1 MTSKAVA
8 QLDGQGFYLGAVDAT
23 ESPLE
28 PGTWHI
34 PGGAVDARLPRPL
47 KPLEC
52 ALFDPNSPDQ
62 WLYLPDY
69 SGTEVY
75 STATGERLAMKPGQS
90 LLDAGGTL
98 QRPDAPAATRQ
109 DVQAELKTKAA
120 AMRWRIE
127 TSGITVAGVRVA
139 TAIEDQNR
147 ITSVIANA
155 ALAGVQ
161 AVDFKAA
168 SGWVSLGLAE
178 LQGIAASIALHVQ
191 RCYSIERAHCEAID
205 ALQTLEAAHAYD
217 IGAGW
222 PNATQPEPP
231 SPLTETIPQQ
241 EQPQP

>member
-1 MTSKAVA
+1 MTTKPVA
-8 QLDGQGFYLGAVDAT
+8 QLNALGIYLGAVDAT

-34 PGGAVDARLPRPL
+34 PGGAVDAPLPRPL

-52 ALFDPNSPDQ
+52 ARFAPDSADP
-62 WLYLPDY
+62 WIYLPDY
-69 SGTEVY
+69 SDAEVY
-75 STATGERLAMKPGQS
+75 STTTGERMTMEPGQS
-90 LLDAGGTL
+90 LLDVGGTL
-98 QRPDAPAATRQ
+98 QRPDAPAAMRQ
-109 DVQAELKTKAA
+109 DVQAELKVKAA
-120 AMRWRIE
+120 AMRWHIE
-127 TSGITVAGVRVA
+127 TGGITVAGVRVA

-191 RCYSIERAHCEAID
+191 RCYSSERAHCEAID
-205 ALQTLEAAHAYD
+205 ALQTLEAANAYD
-217 IGAGW
+217 IGVGW
-222 PNATQPEPP
+222 PSAAPQEPSTTQTTP
-231 SPLTETIPQQ
+231 
-241 EQPQP
+241 

>member
-1 MTSKAVA
+1 MNTKTVP
-8 QLDGQGFYLGAVDAT
+8 QLNSQGLYLGPVEAT

-28 PGTWHI
+28 PGSWHI
-34 PGGAVDARLPRPL
+34 PGGAVDAPLPRPL

-52 ALFDPNSPDQ
+52 ARFAPDSAAP
-62 WLYLPDY
+62 WVYLPDY

-75 STATGERLAMKPGQS
+75 STATGERLAMEPGQS
-90 LLDAGGTL
+90 LLDVGGTL
-98 QRPDAPAATRQ
+98 QRPDAPAATLQ
-109 DVQAELKTKAA
+109 DAQAELKTKAA

-191 RCYSIERAHCEAID
+191 HCYSSERAHCEAID

-217 IGAGW
+217 VGAGW
-222 PNATQPEPP
+222 PSASPQEPSTTAT
-231 SPLTETIPQQ
+231 TPQQ
-241 EQPQP
+241 EQAQP